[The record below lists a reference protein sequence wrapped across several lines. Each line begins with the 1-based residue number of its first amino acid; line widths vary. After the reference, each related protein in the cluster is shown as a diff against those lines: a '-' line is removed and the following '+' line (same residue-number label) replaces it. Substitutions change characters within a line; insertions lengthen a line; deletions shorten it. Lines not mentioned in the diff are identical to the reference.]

1 MKILVQECLKASVI
15 IDGKTV
21 GNIDRGEVIFVG
33 FTQSDTCELVDKM
46 ISKLL
51 KLRIFPDENNKT
63 NLNLSQING
72 QLLVVSQFT
81 LYADLSEGNRPSF
94 VNALSSEKSVVLYN
108 RFVESLKK
116 YVPNLQTGVFGADM
130 KVILVNDGPFTII
143 LDSKEI
149 YHE

>member
-1 MKILVQECLKASVI
+1 MKILIQECLKASVL

-21 GNIDRGEVIFVG
+21 GSIDRGEVVFVG
-33 FTQSDTCELVDKM
+33 FTQSDNFELVDKM
-46 ISKLL
+46 VEKLL

-63 NLNLSQING
+63 NLNLSQIYG

-81 LYADLSEGNRPSF
+81 LYADLSQGNRPSF
-94 VNALSSEKSVVLYN
+94 VNALSGEKSVVLYDH
-108 RFVESLKK
+108 FVEQLKK
-116 YVPNLQTGVFGADM
+116 HFPDLQTGVFGADM
-130 KVILVNDGPFTII
+130 KVELINDGPFTIL